1 MSKEESLGYGLIS
14 SPSEPATTG
23 NELKF
28 YSSSEATTSSSTGN
42 EGGIITSVPRQRVLS
57 GGRAVQ
63 FFESKGFGWLL
74 ETNDE
79 GDEEEQPLL

>member
-28 YSSSEATTSSSTGN
+28 YSSSETTTSSTGN
-42 EGGIITSVPRQRVLS
+42 ERGIITSVPRQRVLS
-57 GGRAVQ
+57 GGRAAQ

>member
-14 SPSEPATTG
+14 SPSEPVTTA
-23 NELKF
+23 NELTF
-28 YSSSEATTSSSTGN
+28 YSSSEPPTSSTGD

-57 GGRAVQ
+57 GGRTAQ

-79 GDEEEQPLL
+79 GDEEEKPLL

>member
-1 MSKEESLGYGLIS
+1 MSKDESLGYGLIS
-14 SPSEPATTG
+14 SPSEPVTTAV
-23 NELKF
+23 NELTF
-28 YSSSEATTSSSTGN
+28 YSPSETPTSLTGD

-57 GGRAVQ
+57 GGRTAQ

-79 GDEEEQPLL
+79 GDEEEKPLL